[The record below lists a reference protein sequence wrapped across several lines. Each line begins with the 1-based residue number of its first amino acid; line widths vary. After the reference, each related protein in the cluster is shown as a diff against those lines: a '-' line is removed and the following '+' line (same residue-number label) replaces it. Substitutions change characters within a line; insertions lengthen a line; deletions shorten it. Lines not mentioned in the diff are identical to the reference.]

1 MKNREDTIKALK
13 KELDLYKTIV
23 DVAFEGIMATDK
35 DGIITVY
42 NREIAKTEGLN
53 PNEIIGKKEKE
64 IYNFPEYDFPEM
76 IMKRIKQEGGSPIIE
91 QPYLYRSPNGE
102 QHHII
107 YSAYP
112 YYYNGEFQGIISMGR
127 DVMQINSFINAT
139 MALEHQLKAKENK
152 NKEGAYYFLDN
163 IIGSSLQMRKAV
175 SVAEKVATHDIPV
188 MIIGETGTGKELF
201 AQGIHNAGSHRKGPF
216 VSVNCAAIPE
226 TLLESILFGTS
237 KGSFTGAIDMKGLF
251 EQAENGSLFLDEI
264 NSMPLPLQG
273 KLLRAI
279 QEKRI
284 RRLGDKKEITIN
296 CRIISATN
304 QDPFES
310 NNNVPIRSD
319 LLFRLSTAVVNIPPL
334 RERKE
339 DIPELCQY
347 FMRSAKQNKSI
358 FLWDISP
365 DLLKLFFQYDWP
377 GNVRELE
384 NIIASSIIFA
394 DNQERF
400 LKTNHIPEHLLK
412 NFFKKRAAEE
422 NAFVPCALKEVVGDF
437 EKNLIT
443 QAILAANGNM
453 SKTAEILQISR
464 QNLYTKIHKYHM
476 ESFLKEKI

>member
-53 PNEIIGKKEKE
+53 PNEIIGKKEKD

-201 AQGIHNAGSHRKGPF
+201 A
-216 VSVNCAAIPE
+216 
-226 TLLESILFGTS
+226 
-237 KGSFTGAIDMKGLF
+237 
-251 EQAENGSLFLDEI
+251 
-264 NSMPLPLQG
+264 
-273 KLLRAI
+273 
-279 QEKRI
+279 
-284 RRLGDKKEITIN
+284 
-296 CRIISATN
+296 
-304 QDPFES
+304 
-310 NNNVPIRSD
+310 
-319 LLFRLSTAVVNIPPL
+319 
-334 RERKE
+334 
-339 DIPELCQY
+339 
-347 FMRSAKQNKSI
+347 
-358 FLWDISP
+358 
-365 DLLKLFFQYDWP
+365 
-377 GNVRELE
+377 
-384 NIIASSIIFA
+384 
-394 DNQERF
+394 
-400 LKTNHIPEHLLK
+400 
-412 NFFKKRAAEE
+412 
-422 NAFVPCALKEVVGDF
+422 
-437 EKNLIT
+437 
-443 QAILAANGNM
+443 
-453 SKTAEILQISR
+453 
-464 QNLYTKIHKYHM
+464 
-476 ESFLKEKI
+476 